1 MKIIGV
7 ACGGFTSEREISLK
21 SGNFIFNLI
30 RDSNF
35 ECYKIDINESKYF
48 VIDKSGNKFSLNEKN
63 FQFSK
68 NDVSFSF
75 DYIINLVH
83 GSPGE
88 DGEITK
94 KFEDLGIS
102 HSTCNSSMAK
112 LTFNKKK
119 CLKFAER
126 NGIKTA
132 RSKLIIKDQ
141 DINEKA
147 IEEEIGFPCFVKP
160 NQSGSSFGIS
170 KVYSEKELKPAI
182 KKALKEDNEI
192 LIESYLSGREVNV
205 GVFKLNGKAEVL
217 PITEVVSENDFFDYK
232 AKYEGESDEITPA
245 ILPIELEKK
254 VKKDAL
260 NLYTKLSLRGIT
272 RSEFIFIKNIPYFL
286 EINTIPGMTKQSIIP
301 QQFDAANK
309 SLKKIILAMINE
321 GLK

>member
-7 ACGGFTSEREISLK
+7 ACGGYTSEREISLK

-35 ECYKIDINESKYF
+35 ECYKIEINKSNYL
-48 VIDKSGNKFSLNEKN
+48 VVDKSGNKFSLNKKN

-68 NDVSFSF
+68 NDINFSF
-75 DYIINLVH
+75 DYVINLVH

-88 DGEITK
+88 NGEITK
-94 KFEDLGIS
+94 KFEDLDIS
-102 HSTCNSSMAK
+102 HSTCSSSIAK

-119 CLKFAER
+119 FLELAKK

-132 RSKLIIKDQ
+132 RSKLIRKEQ

-147 IEEEIGFPCFVKP
+147 IEDEIGFPCFVKP

-170 KVYSEKELKPAI
+170 KVYFRKELKPAVE
-182 KKALKEDNEI
+182 KALKEGNEV
-192 LIESYLSGREVNV
+192 LIESFLKGREVNV
-205 GVFKLNGKAEVL
+205 GVFKLNGKIEVL
-217 PITEVVSENDFFDYK
+217 PITEVVSENEFFDYK

-245 ILPIELEKK
+245 ILPLELEKK

-272 RSEFIFIKNIPYFL
+272 RSEFIFKNNTPYFL
-286 EINTIPGMTKQSIIP
+286 EINTIPGMTIQSIIP

>member
-1 MKIIGV
+1 MKVIGV
-7 ACGGFTSEREISLK
+7 ACGGYTSEREISLK
-21 SGNFIFNLI
+21 SGDFIFNLM
-30 RDSNF
+30 RDTNF
-35 ECYKIDINESKYF
+35 ECFKIDINKGNYL
-48 VIDKSGNKFSLNEKN
+48 VIDKSGKKFSLNNKN
-63 FQFSK
+63 FQFFK
-68 NDVSFSF
+68 NDVRLSF

-88 DGEITK
+88 DGKITK
-94 KFEDLGIS
+94 KLENLGIA
-102 HSTCNSSMAK
+102 HSTCNSPMAE

-119 CLKFAER
+119 CLDVAKKVGLKIAKRQF
-126 NGIKTA
+126 IKKGQA
-132 RSKLIIKDQ
+132 ID
-141 DINEKA
+141 EKK
-147 IEEEIGFPCFVKP
+147 IRDKIGFPCFVKP

-182 KKALKEDNEI
+182 EKALEEDNEI
-192 LIESYLSGREVNV
+192 LIESFLRGREVNV
-205 GVFKLNGKAEVL
+205 GVFKLNGKVEIL

-260 NLYTKLSLRGIT
+260 NLYTKLNLSGIT
-272 RSEFIFIKNIPYFL
+272 RSEFIFKNNIPYFI

-309 SLKKIILAMINE
+309 SLKKIMIAMINDA
-321 GLK
+321 LK

>member
-7 ACGGFTSEREISLK
+7 ACGGYTSEREISLK
-21 SGNFIFNLI
+21 SGSFIFNLI
-30 RDSNF
+30 CDANF
-35 ECYKIDINESKYF
+35 ECYKIEINKSNCF
-48 VIDKSGNKFSLNEKN
+48 VIDKLGNKFSLNKKN

-68 NDVSFSF
+68 NDINFSF
-75 DYIINLVH
+75 DYVINLVH

-102 HSTCNSSMAK
+102 HSTCDSSIAK

-119 CLKFAER
+119 CLEFAKK

-132 RSKLIIKDQ
+132 KSKLIKKDQ

-147 IEEEIGFPCFVKP
+147 IGDEIGFPCFVKP

-170 KVYSEKELKPAI
+170 KVYFQKEI
-182 KKALKEDNEI
+182 KSAVEKALKEGNEV
-192 LIESYLSGREVNV
+192 LVESFLKGREVNV
-205 GVFKLNGKAEVL
+205 GVFKLNGKAQVL
-217 PITEVVSENDFFDYK
+217 PITEVISENDFFDYK

-260 NLYTKLSLRGIT
+260 NLYSKLSLRGIT

>member
-1 MKIIGV
+1 MKVIGV
-7 ACGGFTSEREISLK
+7 ACGGYTSEREISLK

-30 RDSNF
+30 KDSNF
-35 ECYKIDINESKYF
+35 ECFKIDINKSNYL
-48 VIDKSGNKFSLNEKN
+48 VIDKSGKKFSLNNKN
-63 FQFSK
+63 FQFFK
-68 NDVSFSF
+68 NDVSLSF

-88 DGEITK
+88 DGKITK
-94 KFEDLGIS
+94 KLENLGIA
-102 HSTCNSSMAK
+102 HSTCNSPMAE

-119 CLKFAER
+119 CLDLAKKVGLKIAKSQF
-126 NGIKTA
+126 IKKGQA
-132 RSKLIIKDQ
+132 ID
-141 DINEKA
+141 EKK
-147 IEEEIGFPCFVKP
+147 IRDKIGFPCFVKP

-182 KKALKEDNEI
+182 EKALEEDKEI
-192 LIESYLSGREVNV
+192 LIESFLRGREVNV
-205 GVFKLNGKAEVL
+205 GVFKLNGKIEIL

-245 ILPIELEKK
+245 VLPIELEKK

-260 NLYTKLSLRGIT
+260 NLYTKLNLSGIT
-272 RSEFIFIKNIPYFL
+272 RSEFIFKNNIPYFI

-309 SLKKIILAMINE
+309 SLKKIMIAMINDAF
-321 GLK
+321 K

>member
-7 ACGGFTSEREISLK
+7 ACGGYTSEREISLK

-35 ECYKIDINESKYF
+35 ECYKIEIDKRNYL
-48 VIDKSGNKFSLNEKN
+48 VIDKSGNKFSLNKEN

-68 NDVSFSF
+68 NDINFSF
-75 DYIINLVH
+75 DYVINLVH

-88 DGEITK
+88 NGEITK

-102 HSTCNSSMAK
+102 HSTCNSSIAK

-119 CLKFAER
+119 CLELAKK

-132 RSKLIIKDQ
+132 RSKLIRKEQ
-141 DINEKA
+141 VINEKA
-147 IEEEIGFPCFVKP
+147 IEDEIGFPCFVKP

-170 KVYSEKELKPAI
+170 KVYCRKELKPAVE
-182 KKALKEDNEI
+182 KALKEGNEV
-192 LIESYLSGREVNV
+192 LIESFLKGREVNV
-205 GVFKLNGKAEVL
+205 GVFKLNGKIEVL
-217 PITEVVSENDFFDYK
+217 PITEVVSENEFFDYK
-232 AKYEGESDEITPA
+232 AKYEGESEEITPA
-245 ILPIELEKK
+245 ILPLELEKK

-272 RSEFIFIKNIPYFL
+272 RSEFIFKNNTPYFL
-286 EINTIPGMTKQSIIP
+286 EINTIPGMTIQSIIP

>member
-7 ACGGFTSEREISLK
+7 ACGGYTSEREISLK
-21 SGNFIFNLI
+21 SGNLIFNLI

-35 ECYKIDINESKYF
+35 ECYKIDINKSNYF
-48 VIDKSGNKFSLNEKN
+48 VIDKSGKKFSLNKKN

-75 DYIINLVH
+75 DYVINLVH

-102 HSTCNSSMAK
+102 HSTCSSSMAE

-119 CLKFAER
+119 CLDLAKKV
-126 NGIKTA
+126 GLKTA
-132 RSKLIIKDQ
+132 KSQLIIKGQAVD
-141 DINEKA
+141 EKK
-147 IEEEIGFPCFVKP
+147 IRDKIGFPCFVKP

-192 LIESYLSGREVNV
+192 LIESYLSGREVTV
-205 GVFKLNGKAEVL
+205 GVYKLDGKVEVL
-217 PITEVVSENDFFDYK
+217 PITEIVSRNDFFDYK

-245 ILPIELEKK
+245 KLPIELESN

-260 NLYTKLSLRGIT
+260 NLFTKLNLSGIT
-272 RSEFIFIKNIPYFL
+272 RSEFIFKKNIPYFL
-286 EINTIPGMTKQSIIP
+286 ETNTIPGMTEKSIIP
-301 QQFDAANK
+301 QQFEAANK
-309 SLKKIILAMINE
+309 NLKKIMIAMIND

>member
-48 VIDKSGNKFSLNEKN
+48 VIDKSGNKFSLNKKN

-102 HSTCNSSMAK
+102 HSTCNSSIAK